1 MQWSVVDLVRATGGE
16 VLYGGGDTTFGGVGI
31 DSRTVEDHMVFV
43 ALRGENHDGHRFID
57 QVVAGGVRGIVVE
70 RAARAS
76 LEHEAWR
83 DQGVTCVV
91 VDDTMR
97 ALGALAAYQRSRFPI
112 PVVAITGSNGKTTTR
127 RMTTLVMAQKYRVLA
142 TQGNLNNE
150 VGLPLTLFN
159 LSETHQ
165 AAVVEL
171 GMNHAGEIDRLGAI
185 CRPTIGMI
193 TNVGPAHIEFLGS
206 MEAVASAKEELVRHI
221 EPQGHVVLN
230 RDDPYVFAMASR
242 APCPATFFG
251 THSEAHVRAEAI
263 ETRSKGTAFTMVLP
277 AQRLPVQLNVT
288 GRFMVGNA
296 LAAAAVGHL
305 AGIEGGQIKAALE
318 AFQPVGG
325 RLEALQLKNGVH
337 VIDDTYNAN
346 PASMAAAFESFT
358 ELKGSDRGYLILGD
372 MLELGDQAEQ
382 LHRQVGELAAKSR
395 PAKIYAYGEYAG
407 SVVQG
412 AHSAG
417 MSEKNLFT
425 GSKSAIAADAI
436 QRLAAGDW
444 VLVKGSRGSAME
456 TVVEAIRKWS
466 EDASATTG

>member
-1 MQWSVVDLVRATGGE
+1 
-16 VLYGGGDTTFGGVGI
+16 
-31 DSRTVEDHMVFV
+31 
-43 ALRGENHDGHRFID
+43 
-57 QVVAGGVRGIVVE
+57 
-70 RAARAS
+70 
-76 LEHEAWR
+76 
-83 DQGVTCVV
+83 
-91 VDDTMR
+91 
-97 ALGALAAYQRSRFPI
+97 
-112 PVVAITGSNGKTTTR
+112 VAITGSNGKTTTR
-127 RMTTLVMAQKYRVLA
+127 RMTTQVMEQKYRVLA

-150 VGLPLTLFN
+150 IGLPLTLFN
-159 LSETHQ
+159 LRQTHQ

-185 CRPTIGMI
+185 CRPTIGTI
-193 TNVGPAHIEFLGS
+193 TNVGPAHLEFLGS
-206 MEAVASAKEELVRHI
+206 IEAVANAKEELVGHI
-221 EPQGHVVLN
+221 QTQGHVVLN

-251 THSEAHVRAEAI
+251 THPQAHVRAEAI
-263 ETRSKGTAFTMVLP
+263 ETRPKGTAFTMVLP
-277 AQRLPVQLNVT
+277 AERVPVQLNVT
-288 GRFMVGNA
+288 GRYMVGNA
-296 LAAAAVGHL
+296 LAAAAIGHL

-358 ELKGSDRGYLILGD
+358 ELKGAARGYLIVGD
-372 MLELGDQAEQ
+372 MLELGNQAAP
-382 LHRQVGELAAKSR
+382 LHRQVGELAAQSR
-395 PAKIYAYGEYAG
+395 PVKIYAYGEHAG

-417 MSEKNLFT
+417 MSEKNVFT
-425 GSKSAIAADAI
+425 GSKSAIAADVI
-436 QRLAAGDW
+436 QRLVAGDW

-466 EDASATTG
+466 EDASENQTTG